1 MAVPATFAVV
11 HPSSEPASE
20 ILYRYYADVVGRFHG
35 REASDIEVRGAMVD
49 EPSDDLTEDS
59 GVFVVAYLGSEV
71 VGCGGVRFVS
81 DSVAE
86 LTRVFVDSRT
96 RGNGVGASIVE
107 FIEGCV
113 RESRRTTI
121 RLDTRADLIE
131 ARGLYSKLGYREV
144 PAFNADPYAEVWLEK
159 QLF

>member
-49 EPSDDLTEDS
+49 DPSDDLAGDS
-59 GVFVVAYLGSEV
+59 GTFVVAYAEQSV
-71 VGCGGVRFVS
+71 IGCGGARFIS
-81 DSVAE
+81 DDAAE
-86 LTRVFVDSRT
+86 LTRIFVDPIGR
-96 RGNGVGASIVE
+96 RGGVGASLIGY
-107 FIEGCV
+107 IENLV
-113 RESRRTTI
+113 RESGRSRI
-121 RLDTRADLIE
+121 RLDTRADLVE
-131 ARGLYSKLGYREV
+131 ARRLYSRLGYVDV
-144 PAFNADPYAEVWLEK
+144 PAFNSEPYAEVWLEK